1 MASNHNSI
9 NLDGFD
15 DLLESALKKVDHSFH
30 DQSQKLTQEEKHK
43 FETAVLE
50 KLPEDFHYEVNEC
63 NGTELSKFKL
73 KVTTDNVSPDNL
85 EGWLAEFQALNGVT
99 LKVKAKKKETKGY
112 SIQHYYRCQHDTRRW
127 SPSKDP
133 QRKLK
138 CNPAAR
144 VKNTNCPFQL
154 VIKINTQNNCVID
167 IDWSHN
173 HSVCAL
179 EASNFKEL
187 SSESIGE
194 IRKLYEAGETPCT
207 ARQIFIKKLRT
218 DCSNE
223 LDFHV
228 RKADRSVVPRRR
240 DFCYIYQ
247 QYCKER
253 FGGKDSEMLE
263 KLSAK
268 LNDYQETNPDSSVDY
283 QLYGGDNTPLII
295 AIVTPL
301 MRRIHK
307 YVRQSG
313 ELVFVDSTSNTE
325 EHNLKVFL
333 LCTANVAGALP
344 CGLLITSDEKES
356 TLKQGMYKQQH
367 IPPNSLY
374 YFRNH
379 CILLHNA
386 VTIRSLC

>member
-1 MASNHNSI
+1 MH
-9 NLDGFD
+9 GFD

-30 DQSQKLTQEEKHK
+30 DQSQKLTQEEKQK

-167 IDWSHN
+167 IDHYIDIDILNGVITIQYVLLRHQILRNCHLRVLQKSRN
-173 HSVCAL
+173 YM
-179 EASNFKEL
+179 
-187 SSESIGE
+187 
-194 IRKLYEAGETPCT
+194 KLVKHHVLHARYLLRNCGQT
-207 ARQIFIKKLRT
+207 ARTSSIFMSGKQIVQL
-218 DCSNE
+218 
-223 LDFHV
+223 
-228 RKADRSVVPRRR
+228 
-240 DFCYIYQ
+240 
-247 QYCKER
+247 
-253 FGGKDSEMLE
+253 
-263 KLSAK
+263 
-268 LNDYQETNPDSSVDY
+268 YQEEEIFATFIN
-283 QLYGGDNTPLII
+283 N
-295 AIVTPL
+295 IVG
-301 MRRIHK
+301 RD
-307 YVRQSG
+307 
-313 ELVFVDSTSNTE
+313 LVERTV
-325 EHNLKVFL
+325 K
-333 LCTANVAGALP
+333 C
-344 CGLLITSDEKES
+344 
-356 TLKQGMYKQQH
+356 
-367 IPPNSLY
+367 
-374 YFRNH
+374 
-379 CILLHNA
+379 
-386 VTIRSLC
+386 